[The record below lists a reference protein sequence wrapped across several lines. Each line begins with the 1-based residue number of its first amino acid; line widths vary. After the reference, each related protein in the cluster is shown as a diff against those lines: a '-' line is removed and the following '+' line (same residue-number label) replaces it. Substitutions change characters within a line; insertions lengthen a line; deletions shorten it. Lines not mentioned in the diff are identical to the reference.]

1 MRMHDKTNHG
11 IIKGRINPHQVNKK
25 KDLTL
30 HSSLNHAWTLQ
41 CFSAAMLVFEGPILH
56 QMVAPKAC
64 QSFLGSQTFLASNI
78 LLPKKDNKCQ
88 LFHSP
93 KSSLW
98 NIVISV
104 CWAGIRTSRSSSFLR
119 ILRELCTFDAW
130 NLKHD
135 PRFGM
140 PGKLL
145 CSNTFE
151 GFHVSQKVTNIVIR
165 TQVPLSISDVGW
177 LFSCDPNIQRWK
189 RVATTDLG
197 KQIQHTIF
205 WKYFFLV
212 SSFSPAPCFPLF
224 IFWKILSKP
233 LGLISSSRRASA
245 WSSSKC
251 NSFRRISSSWK
262 LGTFLTT
269 GVVFFFFFQG
279 G

>member
-41 CFSAAMLVFEGPILH
+41 CFSAAMLEFEGPILH
-56 QMVAPKAC
+56 QMVTPKAC

-119 ILRELCTFDAW
+119 ILRQPNFSTPKRPKNNQKELETWSPFW
-130 NLKHD
+130 NA
-135 PRFGM
+135 PENSFVQT
-140 PGKLL
+140 LL
-145 CSNTFE
+145 G
-151 GFHVSQKVTNIVIR
+151 GFH
-165 TQVPLSISDVGW
+165 
-177 LFSCDPNIQRWK
+177 
-189 RVATTDLG
+189 A
-197 KQIQHTIF
+197 
-205 WKYFFLV
+205 
-212 SSFSPAPCFPLF
+212 FP
-224 IFWKILSKP
+224 KGYSY
-233 LGLISSSRRASA
+233 SH
-245 WSSSKC
+245 
-251 NSFRRISSSWK
+251 
-262 LGTFLTT
+262 
-269 GVVFFFFFQG
+269 
-279 G
+279 